1 MNLQEA
7 FDAGFEAVKTYVERS
22 FDAYEVRMSAL
33 EKRIDRL
40 PAPKDGKD
48 ADPHQIVSTVTVKLD
63 ADLSTI
69 RKALDELDK
78 RVPNDIK
85 SMVDDAV
92 SKAVAALPAP
102 ADLSEDLAAVRA
114 AVEAIEIPEVP
125 HLEMPDIAGLVDK
138 AVKSA
143 VAALPAPA
151 DLSEDLA
158 AVKAAVEAIEIPE
171 IPHLELPD
179 IAGLVDDAVNSAVA
193 AIPAPQDGK
202 SVTVEDVA
210 PLISVEVE
218 KRVATLPKAKD
229 GDPGRDGVGLAGAF
243 IDRDG
248 NLIITMTNGEPRNLG
263 CVVGKDGE
271 PGAPGRDGF
280 NLEDFDA
287 KVMDDRRT
295 VLLSFTGKTLDY
307 KVELG
312 FPVMIYRGVF
322 KDGQKY
328 ERGDTVTWGGSLW
341 HCDSDTQEKP
351 GEGSTTW
358 TLCAKKGR
366 DGKDGELKEVKAHQ
380 PVRVGVPG
388 KVV

>member
-33 EKRIDRL
+33 ERRIDRL
-40 PAPKDGKD
+40 PAPRDGKD
-48 ADPHQIVSTVTVKLD
+48 ADPDQIVSKVSVKLD

-102 ADLSEDLAAVRA
+102 ADLSEDLAAV
-114 AVEAIEIPEVP
+114 
-125 HLEMPDIAGLVDK
+125 
-138 AVKSA
+138 
-143 VAALPAPA
+143 
-151 DLSEDLA
+151 
-158 AVKAAVEAIEIPE
+158 KAAVEAIEIPE
-171 IPHLELPD
+171 IPHVELPG
-179 IAGLVDDAVNSAVA
+179 IAGLVDEAVISAVA

-202 SVTVEDVA
+202 SVTVEEIA
-210 PLISVEVE
+210 PLISAEVE
-218 KRVATLPKAKD
+218 KRVGTLPKAKD
-229 GDPGRDGVGLAGAF
+229 GDPGKDGVGMAGAF

-312 FPVMIYRGVF
+312 FPVMIYRGVY

-341 HCDSDTQEKP
+341 HCDSDTKEKP

-366 DGKDGELKEVKAHQ
+366 DGKDGGLKEVKAHQ